1 MKLSVIIPCY
11 NEADTIATQ
20 LEVLAKQYWSEPW
33 EVIVSDN
40 GSTDDSLAI
49 VEKYLPIRHTR
60 ISKAE
65 FVGKA
70 LKPKSEYILAN
81 EVKVLSSSRIG

>member
-1 MKLSVIIPCY
+1 VKVP
-11 NEADTIATQ
+11 
-20 LEVLAKQYWSEPW
+20 
-33 EVIVSDN
+33 
-40 GSTDDSLAI
+40 
-49 VEKYLPIRHTR
+49 R

>member
-1 MKLSVIIPCY
+1 MIGLTTSRSCNVCARNTCSRHRAIKSALQ
-11 NEADTIATQ
+11 EAIRKED
-20 LEVLAKQYWSEPW
+20 
-33 EVIVSDN
+33 
-40 GSTDDSLAI
+40 
-49 VEKYLPIRHTR
+49 LPIRHRR